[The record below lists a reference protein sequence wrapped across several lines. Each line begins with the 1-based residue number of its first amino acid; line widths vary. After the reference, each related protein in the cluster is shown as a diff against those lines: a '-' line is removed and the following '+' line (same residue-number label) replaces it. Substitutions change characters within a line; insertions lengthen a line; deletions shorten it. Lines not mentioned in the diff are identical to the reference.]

1 MKLSGLIFMLIFWC
15 SILGMDIF
23 CFYGILTKQAEENK
37 LNQK

>member
-23 CFYGILTKQAEENK
+23 CFYRILTKQSEENK
-37 LNQK
+37 PNQK